1 MRGRTTSGCGRRS
14 TSPDNNNVNYN
25 QCSINSPAP
34 VIHTIETVS
43 VPRAIKI
50 QRKSRKVCLRN
61 LINIKLNHIE
71 YTASTFNLKLGLLN
85 IRSLAS
91 KALIVNEIITD
102 QECNFL
108 CLTET
113 WIKPN
118 EYIALIDASPPGYS
132 YVHQPRSIGRGG
144 GVGLIYSKNLVVTQK
159 PSYKFN
165 SFEILYT
172 GISYVATKNKSIPLI
187 IIYRPPGPYTE
198 FLSEFADFVSNLVVS
213 VDKALIVG
221 DFNIHFDNLEDP
233 LRIAVVSILD
243 SVGINQNVIGPT
255 HNGGHTLDL
264 ILTYG
269 LSIENIVI
277 FPQSEVVSDHY
288 LISFIIHIDHN
299 ISTSP
304 CYRVKCTYASA
315 TAPSFINNLAETSIR
330 FGSPSD
336 PIELNQATESL
347 ESTLRYTLDRVAP
360 LNRKIIREKKLAPW
374 YNDQTHTLKQTTRQL
389 ERKWR
394 QTKLVIFQ
402 TAWKESLLKYRKSL
416 GDARKIYFSTLI
428 GDNKNNSRFLF
439 NTVAKLTRIKPLQRE
454 TLNHYIAVK
463 IS

>member
-1 MRGRTTSGCGRRS
+1 M
-14 TSPDNNNVNYN
+14 
-25 QCSINSPAP
+25 
-34 VIHTIETVS
+34 
-43 VPRAIKI
+43 
-50 QRKSRKVCLRN
+50 
-61 LINIKLNHIE
+61 
-71 YTASTFNLKLGLLN
+71 
-85 IRSLAS
+85 
-91 KALIVNEIITD
+91 
-102 QECNFL
+102 

-118 EYIALIDASPPGYS
+118 EYIALNEASPPGYS
-132 YVHQPRSIGRGG
+132 YVHQPRSTGRG
-144 GVGLIYSKNLVVTQK
+144 GVGLIHSKNLVVTQK
-159 PSYKFN
+159 PKHKFN

-172 GISYVATKNKSIPLI
+172 SISYVATKNKSIPLI

-269 LSIENIVI
+269 LSIENIII

-288 LISFIIHIDHN
+288 LISFIIRIDHN
-299 ISTSP
+299 ISTSSR
-304 CYRVKCTYASA
+304 YRVKRTYTSA
-315 TAPSFINNLAETSIR
+315 TAASFINNLAETSIR

-336 PIELNQATESL
+336 HTELDQATESL
-347 ESTLRYTLDRVAP
+347 KSTLHYTLDRVAP
-360 LNRKIIREKKLAPW
+360 LKRKIIREKKLAPW
-374 YNDQTHTLKQTTRQL
+374 CNDQTRTLKQTTRQL

-439 NTVAKLTRIKPLQRE
+439 NTVAKLTRNKTTTERNTQSLHSSEDFMKFFNDKVENIRREIQAIKLKPDSTVTNPLHDNIAISDQCLECFAPLRE
-454 TLNHYIAVK
+454 TELATL
-463 IS
+463 ISSANSSTCILDPVPTCLFKQIGP